1 MLVYNMLEA
10 TIDEAAPVTDTHKT
24 FSIRIPVALYD
35 SVDTAAADE
44 HRSRNGIIISAI
56 TLYLERRRVAA
67 EGSSAVVAE
76 FDRAKTDEM
85 TLDRTLQVAAGIQ
98 ANPAAPV
105 PAGLPAT
112 PRISDEAARAGQLTV
127 RNPPKAVGGKS

>member
-1 MLVYNMLEA
+1 MLVYNMLET
-10 TIDEAAPVTDTHKT
+10 TIDEEVPVTDTHKT

-56 TLYLERRRVAA
+56 ALYLERRRVAA
-67 EGSSAVVAE
+67 EGASAVVAE

-85 TLDRTLQVAAGIQ
+85 TLDRTLRVAA
-98 ANPAAPV
+98 ASRATAAPSTDF
-105 PAGLPAT
+105 PG
-112 PRISDEAARAGQLTV
+112 LTV
-127 RNPPKAVGGKS
+127 RNPPKPAGGKP